1 MSIIPPSTKRVKL
14 HTNKNVNEKIEQ
26 KTVENISKYIGSDIN
41 ALTKR
46 LNELNHEW
54 DTERLLEANAASIIL
69 ISSIIGYLVSPY
81 WFFVTGIISFF
92 LLQHALQGWCPPLP
106 IIRRLG
112 VRTPIEISEEK
123 SAIKYL
129 RGDFSQK
136 NNDAATIM
144 NVMKKD

>member
-1 MSIIPPSTKRVKL
+1 MSIIPPSTKRVEL
-14 HTNKNVNEKIEQ
+14 HTNRNVNEKIEQ
-26 KTVENISKYIGSDIN
+26 KTVENISKYVGSDIN
-41 ALTKR
+41 TLTKR
-46 LNELNHEW
+46 LKELNHEW
-54 DTERLLEANAASIIL
+54 DTERVLEANAASIIL

-81 WFFVTGIISFF
+81 WFIVTGIISFF

-144 NVMKKD
+144 NVTKKD